1 MRKFIIPAFFA
12 LLAAA
17 PGAAFAAT
25 AAPAAAGEQ
34 TIAGTVKF
42 FSTTARSLEL
52 ADGSWYYLPIGFQ
65 TPDLKAGDKVTVHWK
80 MDGSAHDVT
89 AIDVG

>member
-1 MRKFIIPAFFA
+1 MRKFIIPAFIA
-12 LLAAA
+12 LLVAA

-25 AAPAAAGEQ
+25 AAPAATGDQ
-34 TIAGTVKF
+34 TMAGTVKF

-52 ADGSWYYLPIGFQ
+52 ADGSWYYLPIGFKA
-65 TPDLKAGDKVTVHWK
+65 PDLKAGDKVTVHWK
-80 MDGSAHDVT
+80 MDGTAHDVT

>member
-1 MRKFIIPAFFA
+1 MRKFIVPVVIA

-25 AAPAAAGEQ
+25 ATAAATGEQ
-34 TIAGTVKF
+34 TASGTVKF

-52 ADGSWYYLPIGFQ
+52 ADGSWYYLPIGFEA
-65 TPDLKAGDKVTVHWK
+65 PDLKTGDKVTVHWK

>member
-1 MRKFIIPAFFA
+1 MRKIIIPAFIA

-25 AAPAAAGEQ
+25 AAPATTADQ
-34 TIAGTVKF
+34 TMSGTVKF

-52 ADGSWYYLPIGFQ
+52 ADGSWYYLPTGFKA
-65 TPDLKAGDKVTVHWK
+65 PDLKQGDKVTVHWK

>member
-1 MRKFIIPAFFA
+1 MRKLIVPAIIA
-12 LLAAA
+12 LLAVA

-25 AAPAAAGEQ
+25 SVPTPAGEQ

-42 FSTTARSLEL
+42 FNSSAHSLEL
-52 ADGSWYYLPIGFQ
+52 ADGSWYYLPPTFKA
-65 TPDLKAGDKVTVHWK
+65 PDLKTGDKVTVHWK

-89 AIDVG
+89 AIDIG